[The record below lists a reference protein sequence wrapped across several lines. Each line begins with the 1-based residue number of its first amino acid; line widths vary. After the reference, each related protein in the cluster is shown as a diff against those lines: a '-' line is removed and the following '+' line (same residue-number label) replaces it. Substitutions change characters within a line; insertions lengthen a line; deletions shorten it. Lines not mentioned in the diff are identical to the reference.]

1 MAKELCMSQGQ
12 IQRNITKLVQIGLAG
27 HVSRAMMEHYSH
39 TRMEAKRA
47 AVEGLSTGLIESGVV
62 KQGAYTGL
70 RHKTRHKGSLQ
81 SCALSVSA

>member
-47 AVEGLSTGLIESGVV
+47 AVEGRL
-62 KQGAYTGL
+62 
-70 RHKTRHKGSLQ
+70 
-81 SCALSVSA
+81 